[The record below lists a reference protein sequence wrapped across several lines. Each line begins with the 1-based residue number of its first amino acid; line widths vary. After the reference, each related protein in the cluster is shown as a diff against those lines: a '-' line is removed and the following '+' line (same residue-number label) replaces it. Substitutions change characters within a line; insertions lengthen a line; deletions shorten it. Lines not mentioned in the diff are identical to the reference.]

1 MIPASVRFY
10 GLIRAF
16 KPQLPCFSSILD
28 AFHRFRREEV
38 EVSKNALHKRE
49 GNLESSRI
57 CDAGFAGYTEANAVS
72 DLLQMWLCLR
82 PSFHTR

>member
-1 MIPASVRFY
+1 M
-10 GLIRAF
+10 
-16 KPQLPCFSSILD
+16 
-28 AFHRFRREEV
+28 
-38 EVSKNALHKRE
+38 SKNALHKRE